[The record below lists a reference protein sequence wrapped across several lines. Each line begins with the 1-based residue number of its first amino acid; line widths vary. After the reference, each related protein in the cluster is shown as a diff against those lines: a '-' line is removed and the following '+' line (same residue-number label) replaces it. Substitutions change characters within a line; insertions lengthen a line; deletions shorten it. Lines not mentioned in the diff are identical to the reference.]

1 MKQLMTLQQLL
12 QKARFNMVNFY
23 KIRVIKG
30 KKKWTDVPSLWN
42 KAVQEEL
49 VKEGYILNEDGTVS
63 KPEEK

>member
-1 MKQLMTLQQLL
+1 MID
-12 QKARFNMVNFY
+12 FY
-23 KIRVIKG
+23 VDRVIKG

-49 VKEGYILNEDGTVS
+49 VKEGYILNKDGTAS